1 MLKAFTET
9 LDQNSNEQNNSAR
22 SVRLQLQDGDW
33 ALAGDLLWDGVC
45 EQPFTSHHGFETFD
59 FDFDETTFHLPSLN
73 MSEISAKTQTLDVY
87 TRCKMKQ
94 NIHIQPSV
102 YSLTIHSHPGV
113 STAPFLY
120 IEALRCHPGGPNPG
134 RMPHRGCH

>member
-9 LDQNSNEQNNSAR
+9 LDQNSNEKNNSAR

-45 EQPFTSHHGFETFD
+45 EQPLTSHHGFETFD
-59 FDFDETTFHLPSLN
+59 FDFDETTFHLPSLK

-102 YSLTIHSHPGV
+102 YSVTVHTHPRV
-113 STAPFLY
+113 STAPF
-120 IEALRCHPGGPNPG
+120 
-134 RMPHRGCH
+134 

>member
-9 LDQNSNEQNNSAR
+9 LDRNSNEKNNSAR

-45 EQPFTSHHGFETFD
+45 EQPFTSHRGFETFD
-59 FDFDETTFHLPSLN
+59 FDFDETTLHLPSLK

-87 TRCKMKQ
+87 EDVR
-94 NIHIQPSV
+94 
-102 YSLTIHSHPGV
+102 
-113 STAPFLY
+113 
-120 IEALRCHPGGPNPG
+120 
-134 RMPHRGCH
+134 